1 MAQQVVFAWGREFET
16 NIKQVDSE
24 HRYLVEIINSLG
36 NKLAAQ
42 NTTLRDVSPL
52 FEELVSYSKISLFKR
67 RRVDAGG
74 RR

>member
-42 NTTLRDVSPL
+42 DTTLSDISPFL
-52 FEELVSYSKISLFKR
+52 KNCLVIQNITFQMKK
-67 RRVDAGG
+67 G
-74 RR
+74 

>member
-36 NKLAAQ
+36 NKLAAH
-42 NTTLRDVSPL
+42 NTTLSDLIPFL
-52 FEELVSYSKISLFKR
+52 KNLLIIQNIIFQMKK
-67 RRVDAGG
+67 G
-74 RR
+74 

>member
-36 NKLAAQ
+36 NKLAIQ
-42 NTTLRDVSPL
+42 NTVLSDMIPL
-52 FEELVSYSKISLFKR
+52 FEELVNYTKYHFSNEEGLMLE
-67 RRVDAGG
+67 A
-74 RR
+74 